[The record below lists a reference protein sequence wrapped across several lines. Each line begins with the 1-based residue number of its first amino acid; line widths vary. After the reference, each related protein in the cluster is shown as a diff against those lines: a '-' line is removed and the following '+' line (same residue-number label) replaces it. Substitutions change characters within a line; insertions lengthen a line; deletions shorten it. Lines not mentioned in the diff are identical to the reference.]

1 VDLNPG
7 SDTGTATSVDG
18 APQFGET
25 VSVHQREQRE
35 TNRRP
40 TCERRRVEAM
50 ICTVSTIT
58 RVWPCGKEGSE
69 HAANGIFEYEI
80 WGSVTA
86 SPVVVDLSRNEAKAP
101 GQLLSV
107 SRPRRL
113 GGQKRVMATAPHEV
127 RQALENHY
135 APIEEF
141 ADAVVAHAAI
151 SSNPS
156 HRLNFTDLARSL
168 TSEPPVD

>member
-1 VDLNPG
+1 MQRTESL
-7 SDTGTATSVDG
+7 SMKFG
-18 APQFGET
+18 APSLHRPWLSTF
-25 VSVHQREQRE
+25 RE
-35 TNRRP
+35 TKRR
-40 TCERRRVEAM
+40 
-50 ICTVSTIT
+50 
-58 RVWPCGKEGSE
+58 
-69 HAANGIFEYEI
+69 HLDN
-80 WGSVTA
+80 
-86 SPVVVDLSRNEAKAP
+86 
-101 GQLLSV
+101 LLSV